1 MNMRKLKE
9 QILLRIIFPLADF
22 VMGTCAM
29 KWYKQ
34 IVYLN
39 SLSADE
45 IQKWQLDQ
53 LSRLLNHVYDNTVY
67 YKEVFDSLN
76 LKQVI

>member
-9 QILLRIIFPLADF
+9 QILLRIIFPIADL

-53 LSRLLNHVYDNTVY
+53 LSR
-67 YKEVFDSLN
+67 
-76 LKQVI
+76 